1 MAEVILMPRLSDT
14 MTEGVIA
21 AWHKKVGDT
30 VKKGDLL
37 AEVETDK
44 ATMDLESYKDGT
56 LLYVGT
62 DKGGKIE
69 VNDLLAIIGAP
80 GEDIASLVKQ
90 GAAANGGSAA
100 PAAAPAT
107 TQTAPAQAA
116 PAQGTPAQGSAPAA
130 ANKGVPAPVQA
141 APTQTAAAN
150 TATTTAAAS
159 GLDLSQIQ
167 EVILMPRLSD
177 TMTEGVIADWHKKV
191 GDTVKKGDILADIET
206 DKATMELESYKEGKL
221 LYVGAQKGEKI
232 AVNDLLAVI
241 GDESKVDLQK
251 IIAASKT
258 KTGAAPSNA
267 QPADQQTSQTSQT
280 SQASQA
286 SQATQPAAAAGANGA
301 PAQENSGLS
310 VSADGRIKASPLA
323 KKLAAEKG
331 IDISKV
337 SGSGDNGRIVK
348 KDVDSFVPGK
358 AETPV
363 QAQGSPGGAPAKSF
377 VPAASTGQV
386 SFDEVPVSQMRKV
399 IAKRLAES
407 KFSAPHFYVTMSID
421 MGNAVESRTRLN
433 EVAPVKISFN
443 DLVLKAVAVA
453 LKQHPAV
460 NSSWLGDKIRINHH
474 VNIGVAVAVE
484 DGLLVPVVR
493 FADTKSL
500 SQIAT
505 EVKDLAQRAKNKKL
519 QPADWEGSTF
529 TISNLGMFG
538 VDEFTAI
545 INPPDACILAVG
557 AIQNIPIVKNG
568 AVVAGHIMKLTLSC
582 DHRVVD
588 GATGSAFLQT
598 LKGLLEE
605 PLRMLV

>member
-21 AWHKKVGDT
+21 AWHKKVGEP
-30 VKKGDLL
+30 VKKGDIL

-62 DKGGKIE
+62 DKGGKIQ

-80 GEDIASLVKQ
+80 GEDITALVKQ
-90 GAAANGGSAA
+90 GGAQPAASGAAQPVAQQAQPAAAQQPAA
-100 PAAAPAT
+100 TAQATAAPAT
-107 TQTAPAQAA
+107 
-116 PAQGTPAQGSAPAA
+116 GG
-130 ANKGVPAPVQA
+130 
-141 APTQTAAAN
+141 
-150 TATTTAAAS
+150 
-159 GLDLSQIQ
+159 GLDLSK
-167 EVILMPRLSD
+167 EESVILMPRLSD

-206 DKATMELESYKEGKL
+206 DKATMELESYKEGTL
-221 LYVGAQKGEKI
+221 LHTGAQKGEKI

-241 GDESKVDLQK
+241 GDASKVDLQK
-251 IIAASKT
+251 IIASAKG
-258 KTGAAPSNA
+258 GAATPA
-267 QPADQQTSQTSQT
+267 QPAASA
-280 SQASQA
+280 QAQA
-286 SQATQPAAAAGANGA
+286 QAPATAQKQPPAAASSTAAV
-301 PAQENSGLS
+301 QEASGLS

-331 IDISKV
+331 IDISRV
-337 SGSGDNGRIVK
+337 PGSGDNGRIVK
-348 KDVDSFVPGK
+348 KDVDSYVP
-358 AETPV
+358 ATAASTPSGQ
-363 QAQGSPGGAPAKSF
+363 QAVSSKPG
-377 VPAASTGQV
+377 VPAAPAGQV

-407 KFSAPHFYVTMSID
+407 KFSAPHFYVTISID
-421 MGNAVESRTRLN
+421 MDKAVESRAKLN
-433 EVAPVKISFN
+433 EVASVKISFN
-443 DLVLKAVAVA
+443 DIVLKATAIA

-460 NSSWLGDKIRINHH
+460 NSSWLGDKIRVNHH

-500 SQIAT
+500 SQISA
-505 EVKDLAQRAKNKKL
+505 EVKDFAQRAKTKKL

-545 INPPDACILAVG
+545 INPPDSCILAVS
-557 AIQNIPIVKNG
+557 AIQQIPVVKNG
-568 AVVAGHIMKLTLSC
+568 AVVPGNVMKLTLSC

-588 GATGSAFLQT
+588 GATGAAFLQT

-605 PLRMLV
+605 PLRMLI